1 MKYLIISLITVL
13 FVISLPELI
22 TLQVALQTEPGI
34 SPLLASTIDGMTY
47 IMGIAAIVI
56 PGMLLLS
63 WRK

>member
-1 MKYLIISLITVL
+1 MNISI
-13 FVISLPELI
+13 VIPLYNEEESLPELI

-34 SPLLASTIDGMTY
+34 SPLLGSTIDGLMY
-47 IMGIAAIVI
+47 VMGIASIVI